1 MAKTT
6 EQFEEMWDSIYTR
19 LKFANTTEKYNMKRT
34 LKNSIT
40 DETKCNNTACKL
52 FNLCDELIQSRK
64 RDDIIIKLREELK
77 EHERTIYNYEITI
90 KNQKKEIERMKKYE
104 DKYKDTFEERNKLA
118 QLCQKL
124 NDKCKEEISGY
135 RGFHCLQGEDT
146 GWSQIKKLNG
156 WYSGSDSDSDSDSD
170 SSDSEDTDTKEF
182 NEQIEGR
189 EDMVIKE
196 LEARCE
202 TYENKLEKVMGY
214 FKEERNKHMEQ
225 QRRCAILEQKLDKQS
240 M

>member
-34 LKNSIT
+34 LKNSMT

-64 RDDIIIKLREELK
+64 RQDIIGKLREELK
-77 EHERTIYNYEITI
+77 EYERTIYNYEITM
-90 KNQKKEIERMKKYE
+90 KNQKKEIERLKKYE

-124 NDKCKEEISGY
+124 NDKCKAEINGY
-135 RGFHCLQGEDT
+135 RGFHCLQGENT

-156 WYSGSDSDSDSDSD
+156 WYSGSDSDSDSDSE
-170 SSDSEDTDTKEF
+170 DSETKDF
-182 NEQIEGR
+182 NEDIEGN
-189 EDMVIKE
+189 EHMVIKE

-202 TYENKLEKVMGY
+202 SYENKVKKLLEY
-214 FKEERNKHMEQ
+214 YKEERREHLEQ
-225 QRRCAILEQKLDKQS
+225 QKRNAVLQQKLEKQS
-240 M
+240 KPSV

>member
-34 LKNSIT
+34 LKNSMT
-40 DETKCNNTACKL
+40 DQTKCNNTACKL
-52 FNLCDELIQSRK
+52 LNLCDELIQSRK
-64 RDDIIIKLREELK
+64 REDIIGKLREELK
-77 EHERTIYNYEITI
+77 EHERTIYNYEITM
-90 KNQKKEIERMKKYE
+90 KNQKKEIEKLKKYQ

-124 NDKCKEEISGY
+124 NDKCKAEINGY
-135 RGFHCLQGEDT
+135 RGFHCLRGEDT
-146 GWSQIKKLNG
+146 GWYKLKKLNG
-156 WYSGSDSDSDSDSD
+156 WYSGSG
-170 SSDSEDTDTKEF
+170 SDSEDSEDSETKEF
-182 NEQIEGR
+182 NEEIEGR
-189 EDMVIKE
+189 EQMVIKE

-202 TYENKLEKVMGY
+202 SYENKFQKAMGY
-214 FKEERNKHMEQ
+214 FKEERMGHLEQ
-225 QRRCAILEQKLDKQS
+225 QRRNAVLQQKLEQELEKQS